1 MGLMVKFW
9 NFWLK
14 NGWNRLSNWEL
25 ELLLIRKYIVLTY
38 KYLWRTPTLTNNY
51 FWLLSGSPKAT
62 KYVFLT
68 YKNLKYYNFNFRSAE
83 QRKEEGNQ
91 LYKNKKYAE
100 ALQKYSQAIELCPDN
115 PAFYGNR
122 AACHMMLS
130 QYNKAL
136 DDAKTTVGLDSDF
149 VKGYVRIAKCCI
161 ALGEISSAKQVMA
174 HLLGLV

>member
-1 MGLMVKFW
+1 MKDTNPNKQTNISATPPV
-9 NFWLK
+9 
-14 NGWNRLSNWEL
+14 
-25 ELLLIRKYIVLTY
+25 LIREGHKIC
-38 KYLWRTPTLTNNY
+38 
-51 FWLLSGSPKAT
+51 
-62 KYVFLT
+62 FLT
-68 YKNLKYYNFNFRSAE
+68 YKKYQQNLINLFSIYFRSAE
-83 QRKEEGNQ
+83 QRKEDGNR

>member
-1 MGLMVKFW
+1 MKDTNPNKQLF
-9 NFWLK
+9 
-14 NGWNRLSNWEL
+14 
-25 ELLLIRKYIVLTY
+25 LT
-38 KYLWRTPTLTNNY
+38 PI
-51 FWLLSGSPKAT
+51 GVSPKAT
-62 KYVFLT
+62 KYAFLT

-149 VKGYVRIAKCCI
+149 VKGYVRISKCCI

-174 HLLGLV
+174 HLLGL